1 MKQIF
6 FIAFICISFKSFSQV
21 SNFSVYHNGELNKI
35 ENVSSG
41 GYITTGKDSL
51 QGQQCVRWGAGFNQI
66 WSFKLPNNGFI
77 PTACL
82 VIEANDGNFYL
93 SAYSSVNN
101 GSLTVFKLSSSGVL
115 LWQKTYTG
123 SAVNFG
129 LYAPTISKGAGNDKG
144 FIFGTGSCSLSNA
157 IVKCDENG
165 NIVWQKSF
173 NTPLSTGVTTCSSIL
188 TEGNHYIVSSS
199 YNVKSLLTFKLDS
212 LGNVITHTAYKYN
225 EAAQIFP
232 LKLIKLQETN
242 GYALIARCNN
252 SNNQIQ
258 YVVFFNSSLNI
269 TSFNELTVPYQEF
282 TLFDICAVEKGNVV
296 INGIIF
302 DSNKSYA
309 PIIKVS
315 SQGNLIWYKTAHTA
329 NENNLFYPYFEYH
342 GLATKNNM
350 ILSVGRSMTEG
361 SVVSMLD
368 TAGQGI
374 CEERPLTLTN
384 VHRTLVQEFSNLSGY
399 GSTALVNTAN
409 YACTYQVPFTKT
421 LICGT
426 MPNSVEAIQNLADE
440 FQIFPN
446 PANEQLQ
453 LKSLH
458 PNAEPSHIDI
468 LSLDGKIIYQSTF
481 ENSMKIQTCNFA
493 NGIYILSFKNKDGV
507 RYAKFQVQH

>member
-1 MKQIF
+1 MKQLFLCILV
-6 FIAFICISFKSFSQV
+6 CISFKSFSQV
-21 SNFSVYHNGELNKI
+21 ANFSVYHNGELNKI

-66 WSFKLPNNGFI
+66 WSFKLPDNGFI
-77 PTACL
+77 PTSCL

-93 SAYSSVNN
+93 SAYSSINN

-123 SAVNFG
+123 SSVNFG

-157 IVKCDENG
+157 IIKCDENG
-165 NIVWQKSF
+165 NIVWQKSY

-188 TEGNHYIVSSS
+188 TDGNQYIVSSS
-199 YNVKSLLTFKLDS
+199 YNLKSFLTFKLDS
-212 LGNVITHTAYKYN
+212 LGNVLTHTAYKYN

-232 LKLIKLQETN
+232 LKLIKLQETS

-258 YVVFFNSSLNI
+258 YLVFFNSSLNI

-282 TLFDICAVEKGNVV
+282 TLFDICAVEKGSVV

-374 CEERPLTLTN
+374 CEERPLTLAN
-384 VHRTLVQEFSNLSGY
+384 VHRTLVQEFSSLSGY
-399 GSTALVNTAN
+399 ASTALVNTAN

-426 MPNSVEAIQNLADE
+426 LPNTIGE
-440 FQIFPN
+440 
-446 PANEQLQ
+446 
-453 LKSLH
+453 
-458 PNAEPSHIDI
+458 
-468 LSLDGKIIYQSTF
+468 Y
-481 ENSMKIQTCNFA
+481 
-493 NGIYILSFKNKDGV
+493 
-507 RYAKFQVQH
+507 